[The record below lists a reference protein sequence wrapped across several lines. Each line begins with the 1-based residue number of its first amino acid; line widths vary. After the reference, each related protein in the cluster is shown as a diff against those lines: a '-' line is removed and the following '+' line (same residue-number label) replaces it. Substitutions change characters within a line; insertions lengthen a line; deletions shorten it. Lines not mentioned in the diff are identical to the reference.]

1 MTISRNLSILAEGVG
16 STGILA
22 VTNGGTGAN
31 TLTGYVYGNGIGA
44 MSASTTISSTNIS
57 GLGTMSTQNASAVAI
72 TGGTIASVTQSG
84 GLMLSPTQRVNNST
98 TSPAQT
104 NQVSVTSAPSGT
116 FNTNSIS
123 TAFQGDMSNV
133 TFAVAQSVSGS
144 TTLGPSTIAVVTGS
158 ISTTTL
164 TVTAVT
170 SGTIVVGSVLS
181 GAGVTTGTY
190 VTAFGTGTGGTG
202 TYTISS
208 SQTVSSTTITVSPWY
223 QLNPQVSPVYNYL
236 SNSSGYNTNVAN
248 NYGRS
253 NVTLNFAKVD
263 NSGQGD
269 ASAFAAYGFV
279 NGTKTG
285 ATSWLASP
293 ASCLYIGQCDAGAA
307 HVYLNPVEIDCNDN
321 GYDCAAIS
329 FVSNLNRTVSTAALG
344 DPWISFRGQSIGSAS
359 VDALL
364 SANGKYTI
372 GLDLSAVTLGTNAAA
387 ITLAQGQRLYFGAT
401 NTGGFPLGTS
411 PAGAYISSNS
421 NILSFTNGSVQLQL
435 STGQLTTTGSV
446 QTGGLVLP
454 LYDNS
459 YTCGASGSRW
469 SAVWAANGTIQ
480 TSDLNT
486 KTDVIG
492 SVLGLN
498 FINSLRPVSYKFKV
512 GGNKVEENPDDPL
525 NPTITPIA
533 GKRQHYGLI
542 AQEVKAALPSDV
554 DFGGWVQVNLD
565 DPNSEQGLRYDE
577 FVAPLI
583 KAIQELSAKN
593 DALTARIAKLETV
606 Q

>member
-1 MTISRNLSILAEGVG
+1 MGNLVLNGSTSGGITISPPAVAG
-16 STGILA
+16 S
-22 VTNGGTGAN
+22 N
-31 TLTGYVYGNGIGA
+31 
-44 MSASTTISSTNIS
+44 TISLPAATGTAVVAVS
-57 GLGTMSTQNASAVAI
+57 GAI
-72 TGGTIASVTQSG
+72 TTPS
-84 GLMLSPTQRVNNST
+84 QRVNNSYPSPSQ
-98 TSPAQT
+98 TSQVNVTAAPALG
-104 NQVSVTSAPSGT
+104 GT
-116 FNTNSIS
+116 FSTNDIS
-123 TAFQGDMSNV
+123 TAFQADLSNV
-133 TFAVAQSVSGS
+133 TLAVAQNISGANTLGVPGNGTSYKLNPQVSPTYLYAKNTSGYNFSGS
-144 TTLGPSTIAVVTGS
+144 SNSYRTNVSVNFIKVDNYGQGDAAAYTAYGYVNSTFSATVTGS
-158 ISTTTL
+158 ISGTTL
-164 TVTAVT
+164 TVTAVSSNYLAPGMII
-170 SGTIVVGSVLS
+170 SGT
-181 GAGVTTGTY
+181 GVTAGTTI
-190 VTAFGTGTGGTG
+190 TAILTGTGGIG
-202 TYTISS
+202 TYTVSA
-208 SQTVSSTTITVSPWY
+208 SQTVASTTITAT
-223 QLNPQVSPVYNYL
+223 
-236 SNSSGYNTNVAN
+236 NS
-248 NYGRS
+248 
-253 NVTLNFAKVD
+253 
-263 NSGQGD
+263 
-269 ASAFAAYGFV
+269 
-279 NGTKTG
+279 
-285 ATSWLASP
+285 SWLANP
-293 ASCLYIGQCDAGAA
+293 ASCLFIGQCDAGAA
-307 HVYLNPVEIDCNDN
+307 HVYLNPIEVDCNDN

-359 VDALL
+359 VDAFL

-372 GLDLSAVTLGTNAAA
+372 GMDLTSATLATSQAA
-387 ITLAQGQRLYFGAT
+387 IALAQGQKIYFGST
-401 NTGGFPLGTS
+401 NTGGFPLGTT

-421 NILSFTNGSVQLQL
+421 NILSLTNGSVQLQL

-454 LYDNS
+454 LYDNA

-525 NPTITPIA
+525 NPTITPIP

-593 DALTARIAKLETV
+593 DALTARIAALEV
-606 Q
+606 K